1 MVKTQRL
8 SGFTLVELLVVI
20 AIIGILVALLL
31 PAVQQAR
38 ESARATQC
46 KNNLRQTGLAIA
58 NYESARSAFPPGK
71 KWVGNRA
78 DDTAIDYA
86 WSAFLLPYM
95 EEGAV
100 YNALDLDI
108 SYLEAPNLGPVS
120 QVIKTY
126 ICPSTGKRDKQ
137 RTEDD
142 LILDFDDRIGVHLGC
157 MDYLGISGP
166 DKDKAN
172 PVTQEL
178 YGRQQ
183 GVLIGT
189 KGLPNGDT
197 ILQPPRIRHASIKD
211 GTTHTMCVSEC
222 TGRGQNNGEP
232 HGAWVS
238 GGNITHINKGVN
250 SQSSKKSWEDERIFS
265 QHPAGSHGLLCDA
278 SVHMLSTAIDP
289 EVLLMLCSRAGG
301 EQFELP

>member
-1 MVKTQRL
+1 MAKTER
-8 SGFTLVELLVVI
+8 SFGFTLVELLVVI
-20 AIIGILVALLL
+20 AIIGALVAILL

-46 KNNLRQTGLAIA
+46 KSNLRQTGLAIL
-58 NYESARSAFPPGK
+58 NYESSRNALPPGK

-86 WSAFLLPYM
+86 WSAFLLPFM

-100 YNALDLDI
+100 YNQLDLDV
-108 SYLEAPNLGPVS
+108 SYLEPPNLRPIS

-126 ICPSTGKRDKQ
+126 LCPSTSKRDKQ

-142 LILDFDDRIGVHLGC
+142 LILDFDDREGVHLGC

-166 DKDKAN
+166 DKDMAN

-197 ILQPPRIRHASIKD
+197 LLIPPKIRFASIKD

-222 TGRGQNNGEP
+222 SGRGQTDGEP
-232 HGAWVS
+232 HGAWVD

-250 SQSSKKSWEDERIFS
+250 STSASKAWEDERIFS
-265 QHPAGSHGLLCDA
+265 QHPAGAHGLLCDA
-278 SVHMLSTAIDP
+278 SVHMLSSETDP
-289 EVLLMLCSRAGG
+289 VVLLMLCSRNGG